1 MVFDGLQIGG
11 VERVGADYAKM
22 LCQMGH
28 DVTIVNLRPKANE
41 MKKEFPESCSWIEF

>member
-28 DVTIVNLRPKANE
+28 DVTIVNLRPKAIIPGNLHLSN
-41 MKKEFPESCSWIEF
+41 MHNW